1 MAKFNSTTFGA
12 ISGRHGSAV
21 AATTKDGKNYLRVY
35 RAPSNPNS
43 DKQIAHRTKFSFAIK
58 SLGCFRNLFKETYNN
73 SRGMNMGVS
82 HAIKN
87 AIIGESP
94 DYSIDYSR
102 LVFTKGNVN
111 QAVNPVITVDNLTAN
126 LNWDYV
132 EAVNSKPQD
141 SVNAIFFNEDTQLSI
156 HLKELGFRSD
166 KVGTYNLPEVWKG
179 STVYCWIYFT
189 AKNNTTISSS
199 ESQFVSSF
207 EF

>member
-1 MAKFNSTTFGA
+1 
-12 ISGRHGSAV
+12 
-21 AATTKDGKNYLRVY
+21 
-35 RAPSNPNS
+35 
-43 DKQIAHRTKFSFAIK
+43 
-58 SLGCFRNLFKETYNN
+58 
-73 SRGMNMGVS
+73 MNMGVS

-141 SVNAIFFNEDTQLSI
+141 ILNAIFFNEDTQLSI
-156 HLKELGFRSD
+156 HLKELGFRSE
-166 KVGTYNLPEVWKG
+166 KVSTYNLPEVWKG

-189 AKNNTTISSS
+189 AKKNTTISSS